1 MVAGTSDREGQSPHS
16 SQVAMK
22 EPVRKDA
29 VLIPSKLYFQL
40 GLSSIFQ

>member
-1 MVAGTSDREGQSPHS
+1 MTEKASHFIVA

-22 EPVRKDA
+22 EPMRKDA
-29 VLIPSKLYFQL
+29 VLILSKLRFQL